1 MKSDNE
7 VGPESSTG
15 NLDCLPPTASQL
27 NAENEPEFN
36 NEQLSWIIRYTIK
49 ELAAKLEVAET
60 IFDAIA
66 DTAKQSFQETGEP
79 NAPMFSKANVN
90 KIIHHTTLKCHE
102 MLAQMSQPSS
112 EQTGDEKELAACSND
127 PQVTETPMVTDN
139 VHKCP
144 RCFRTFTRAAMLKVH
159 LNNHE

>member
-36 NEQLSWIIRYTIK
+36 NEQLNWIIRYTIK
-49 ELAAKLEVAET
+49 ELAAKAEVAET

-66 DTAKQSFQETGEP
+66 DTAEQNFQKRGEP
-79 NAPMFSKANVN
+79 NALIFSKADLS
-90 KIIHHTTLKCHE
+90 KIIHHTTLQCQ
-102 MLAQMSQPSS
+102 MLAQTSQPSS
-112 EQTGDEKELAACSND
+112 EQTGDDKELAACSND
-127 PQVTETPMVTDN
+127 PQVTETPMVTGN

-144 RCFRTFTRAAMLKVH
+144 KCFRTFTRAAVLKVH
-159 LNNHE
+159 LNNHD